1 MTSERLA
8 FVTESPEATVEF
20 GARLG
25 ACLEPG
31 DVLGLVGTL
40 GAGKTCLVKGLARGL
55 GVPDELR
62 VTSPSFVLMR
72 RYEGRLTL
80 YHFDAYRLAS
90 ADEMEEIGCQETFD
104 AGGVSAV
111 EWADHVAACLPPEHL
126 LLTIRVAGRERRE
139 LTLEAIGAGPLARLA
154 GLGRALHAWDQPTGQ
169 SA

>member
-1 MTSERLA
+1 
-8 FVTESPEATVEF
+8 VEF

-40 GAGKTCLVKGLARGL
+40 GAGKTCLVKGLARAL
-55 GVPDELR
+55 GVPDGRR
-62 VTSPSFVLMR
+62 VTSPTFVLMR
-72 RYEGRLTL
+72 GYEGRLTL

-90 ADEMEEIGCQETFD
+90 ADEMNEIGCQEIFD

-111 EWADHVAACLPPEHL
+111 EWADHVAACLPPEHF

-139 LTLEAIGAGPLARLA
+139 LTLEAIGPALIGRLA
-154 GLGRALHAWDQPTGQ
+154 GMRRALQAWQET
-169 SA
+169 

>member
-25 ACLEPG
+25 ACLEGG
-31 DVLGLVGTL
+31 DVLGLTGTL

-80 YHFDAYRLAS
+80 YHFDAYRLAN
-90 ADEMEEIGCQETFD
+90 ADEMEEIGCQEVFD

-111 EWADHVAACLPPEHL
+111 EWADHVAACLPPEHF
-126 LLTIRVAGRERRE
+126 LLTLRVAGRERRE
-139 LTLEAIGAGPLARLA
+139 LTLEAIGL
-154 GLGRALHAWDQPTGQ
+154 GQ
-169 SA
+169 SCRNLRLQEALAPWAKG